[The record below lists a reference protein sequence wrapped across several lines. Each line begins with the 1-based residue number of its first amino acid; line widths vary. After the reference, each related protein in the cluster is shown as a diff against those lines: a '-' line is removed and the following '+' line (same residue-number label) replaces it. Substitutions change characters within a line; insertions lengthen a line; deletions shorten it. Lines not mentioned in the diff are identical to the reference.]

1 MAKKETQ
8 IPETESEETKT
19 PIDEFLEHQ
28 KRAVEEMSKALEALL
43 PEGFREHG
51 AEASREFTK
60 GFKVLVDAAISE
72 LEKVSKKVEE
82 EAEDKRTSTTGRT
95 KVKVQVE

>member
-1 MAKKETQ
+1 MAENETQ
-8 IPETESEETKT
+8 KPEAEETKT
-19 PIDEFLEHQ
+19 PVEEFFNHQ

-51 AEASREFTK
+51 AEASREFAK
-60 GFKVLVDAAISE
+60 GFKVLVDAAITE

-82 EAEDKRTSTTGRT
+82 EAESARPSTTGRT